1 VTLGYGLRLRAP
13 IRRSRSPPGQPGQ
26 APSGQAQAQSNRDFK
41 FLTRRVLQQLRPGN
55 PRPAAPGTPIPVRGR
70 IGKRGF
76 PVSRPFPDSGES
88 GNGDSGNEDS
98 PFPEKLGNGGIG
110 NPGGFLSDEH
120 QLQWTRN
127 ILSREYH
134 ASALT
139 CSMRVLFRVR
149 GGSQRAWIGNCQ
161 KAQATLQHTPP
172 PALAAPPSAP
182 GHRPTEHS
190 TLLSGHWQPS
200 ASQPPDLGTVSAI
213 GEVNRSRCHGC

>member
-1 VTLGYGLRLRAP
+1 MTLGYGLRLRAP

-149 GGSQRAWIGNCQ
+149 GGSVHGSETAKRHKPRCSTRRPRHWQRPLARRAIALLSTAPCSV
-161 KAQATLQHTPP
+161 ATGSLQH
-172 PALAAPPSAP
+172 PSPSRLP
-182 GHRPTEHS
+182 GPGGLR
-190 TLLSGHWQPS
+190 
-200 ASQPPDLGTVSAI
+200 LGTV
-213 GEVNRSRCHGC
+213 